1 MDEINDCWDK
11 KAAQWRS
18 WVGDRGDNNRYFN
31 SDPVMLS
38 FAGDLAGLHVLDAGC
53 GSGYLSVML
62 ATRAASVMG
71 VDASE
76 NMIIEASAWPTKKVQ
91 RRSFVLTPASRCAP

>member
-11 KAAQWRS
+11 KATQWRS
-18 WVGDRGDNNRYFN
+18 WVGDRGDNSRYFN
-31 SDPVMLS
+31 FDPVMLS

-62 ATRAASVMG
+62 AARAASVKG

-76 NMIIEASAWPTKKVQ
+76 NMIHEA
-91 RRSFVLTPASRCAP
+91 RRMAKEKGSTA